1 MEKRGKL
8 ILGICDDEELICKE
22 LASVIHKI
30 MDEQKITGEVE
41 YFTSGKDL
49 LKVIDRVGLVFL
61 DMDMP
66 DLDGMEV
73 GKEIEIRNPECKIVV
88 ASSREDRFK
97 ETYRIHPLRF
107 ISKPFDEEE
116 VRDAIQAYTEN
127 LIGYTEI
134 EMYHDRK
141 SYWFRQRD
149 IQYISAFR
157 GYVEMMVDGCMYR
170 KDISLKQL
178 EDTLDKEIFYKVHKS
193 YIVNLLWVK
202 EVKAD
207 EVVVGKIMIPLSRR
221 QKREF
226 EDAYIR
232 FDLKYR

>member
-1 MEKRGKL
+1 M

-22 LASVIHKI
+22 LMSVIYKVLE
-30 MDEQKITGEVE
+30 EQRITGEVE
-41 YFTSGKDL
+41 YFTSGREL
-49 LKVIDRVGLVFL
+49 LKEIERFGLVFL

-66 DLDGMEV
+66 DMDGMEV
-73 GKEIEIRNPECKIVV
+73 GREIEAENPECKIVV
-88 ASSREDRFK
+88 DSSREDRFK

-116 VRDAIQAYTEN
+116 VKDAIKAYTEN
-127 LIGYTEI
+127 LIGYAEI
-134 EMYHDRK
+134 EMYRNRK

-149 IQYISAFR
+149 IQYIASFK

-178 EDTLDKEIFYKVHKS
+178 EETLDKEMFFKVHKS

-202 EVKAD
+202 EIRAD
-207 EVVVGKIMIPLSRR
+207 EVFVGKIKVPLSRR

>member
-1 MEKRGKL
+1 MEKEEKL

-22 LASVIHKI
+22 LMSVIHKVLE
-30 MDEQKITGEVE
+30 EQRITGKVE
-41 YFTSGKDL
+41 YFTSGRDL
-49 LKVIDRVGLVFL
+49 LKEIDRFGLVFL

-66 DLDGMEV
+66 DMDGMEV
-73 GKEIEIRNPECKIVV
+73 GRKIEAENQECKIVV
-88 ASSREDRFK
+88 ASGREDRFK

-116 VRDAIQAYTEN
+116 VKDAIKAYTEN
-127 LIGYTEI
+127 LIGYAEI
-134 EMYHDRK
+134 EMYRNRK
-141 SYWFRQRD
+141 SCWFRQRD
-149 IQYISAFR
+149 IQYIASNR
-157 GYVEMMVDGCMYR
+157 GYVEITVDGFVYR

-178 EDTLDKEIFYKVHKS
+178 EEILDKEMFFKVHKS

-202 EVKAD
+202 EIKAD
-207 EVVVGKIMIPLSRR
+207 EVFVGKIKVPLSRR
-221 QKREF
+221 QKKEF

>member
-1 MEKRGKL
+1 MEKKEKL
-8 ILGICDDEELICKE
+8 IVGICDDEEMICKE

-30 MDEQKITGEVE
+30 MDEQKIKGEVE

-66 DLDGMEV
+66 DLDGVEV
-73 GKEIEIRNPECKIVV
+73 GKEIEMRNPECKIVV

-97 ETYRIHPLRF
+97 ETYQIHPLRF

-116 VRDAIQAYTEN
+116 VWDAVQAYTEI
-127 LIGYTEI
+127 LIGYTEMEI
-134 EMYHDRK
+134 YHNRK
-141 SYWFRQRD
+141 SYRFRQRD
-149 IQYISAFR
+149 IQYIASFK
-157 GYVEMMVDGCMYR
+157 GYVEIVVDGYVYR
-170 KDISLKQL
+170 KDVSLKQL
-178 EDTLDKEIFYKVHKS
+178 ETTLEKELFFKVHKS
-193 YIVNLLWVK
+193 YIVNLLWVR
-202 EVKAD
+202 EIRAD
-207 EVVVGKIMIPLSRR
+207 EVFVGNIKIPLSRR

>member
-1 MEKRGKL
+1 MEKEEKM

-22 LASVIHKI
+22 LVSVIYKVLE
-30 MDEQKITGEVE
+30 EQRITGEVE
-41 YFTSGKDL
+41 YFTSGRDL
-49 LKVIDRVGLVFL
+49 LKEIDRFGLVFL

-66 DLDGMEV
+66 DMDGMEV
-73 GKEIEIRNPECKIVV
+73 GREIEAENPECKIVV

-116 VRDAIQAYTEN
+116 VKDAIKAYTEN
-127 LIGYTEI
+127 LIGYAEI
-134 EMYHDRK
+134 EMYRNRK

-149 IQYISAFR
+149 IHYIASFR
-157 GYVEMMVDGCMYR
+157 GYVEMMVDGCVYR

-178 EDTLDKEIFYKVHKS
+178 EEILDEEMFFKVHKS

-202 EVKAD
+202 EIKAD
-207 EVVVGKIMIPLSRR
+207 EVFVGKIKIPLSRR
-221 QKREF
+221 QRKEF